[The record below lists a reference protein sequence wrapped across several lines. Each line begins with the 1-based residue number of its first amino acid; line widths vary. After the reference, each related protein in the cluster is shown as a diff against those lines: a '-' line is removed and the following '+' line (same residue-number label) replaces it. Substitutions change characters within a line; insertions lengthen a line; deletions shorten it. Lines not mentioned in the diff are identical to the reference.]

1 MSSELK
7 FGDFSVS
14 IFGESHGA
22 GIGAVIN
29 GLPSG
34 IPIDMDKILDFMARR
49 APKKDGMSTRRSEKD
64 TPEILSGFYNGKTTG
79 TPLAAVIRNTDT
91 RSQDY
96 GNISV
101 SARPGHADYTGFM
114 RYNGANDPRGGG
126 HFSGRLTAP
135 LVFAGAVC
143 GQILET
149 VGIDCCAHILAI
161 DGVYDDRFDE
171 LEISPELMKKIKSAE
186 MPLINE
192 GRSAD
197 MKAHVLAAAEK
208 LDSVGGII
216 ECAVTGL
223 PAGIGSPMFDG
234 IENRIS
240 QAVFG
245 IPAVKA
251 IAFGAGFGFAEMRGS
266 QANDAMYMD
275 GGKVRTK
282 TNNNAGICGGISD
295 GMPVIFTVAVKP
307 TPSIAKPQKTVDFIK
322 GEDTELV
329 IKGRH
334 DACIVPR
341 AVPVIE
347 AAANIAVLSLM
358 LDNGHLINSHD
369 NDGEQ

>member
-1 MSSELK
+1 MSSELN
-7 FGDFSVS
+7 FGDLSVS

-34 IPIDMDKILDFMARR
+34 VELDIDRILDFMARR

-64 TPEILSGFYNGKTTG
+64 TPEILSGFFNGKTTG

-96 GNISV
+96 GNIAV
-101 SARPGHADYTGFM
+101 SARPGHADYTGFK

-143 GQILET
+143 AQALEKY
-149 VGIDCCAHILAI
+149 GIESCAHILAI
-161 DGVYDDRFDE
+161 DGVYDDSFNE
-171 LEISPELMKKIKSAE
+171 LDVPPDLMRRIKE
-186 MPLINE
+186 RPFPVINE
-192 GRSAD
+192 SREEEMRAR
-197 MKAHVLAAAEK
+197 VLSAAED

-216 ECAVTGL
+216 ECAITGL

-251 IAFGAGFGFAEMRGS
+251 VAFGKGFGFAEMRGS
-266 QANDAMYMD
+266 EANDPMYIENNAV
-275 GGKVRTK
+275 KTS
-282 TNNNAGICGGISD
+282 TNNNGGIYGGISS
-295 GMPVIFTVAVKP
+295 GMPVIFTAAVKP
-307 TPSIAKPQKTVDFIK
+307 TPSIAKPQKTVDFLK
-322 GEDTELV
+322 GENTELV

-341 AVPVIE
+341 AVPVVE
-347 AAANIAVLSLM
+347 AAANIAILSFLV
-358 LDNGHLINSHD
+358 
-369 NDGEQ
+369 

>member
-1 MSSELK
+1 MSSELN
-7 FGDFSVS
+7 FGNLSVS

-34 IPIDMDKILDFMARR
+34 IDLNMEKILDFMARR

-64 TPEILSGFYNGKTTG
+64 MPEILSGFYNGKTTG

-96 GNISV
+96 GNISTA
-101 SARPGHADYTGFM
+101 ARPGHADYTGFM

-143 GQILET
+143 AQVLET
-149 VGIDCCAHILAI
+149 RGIYSCAHILAI
-161 DGVYDDRFDE
+161 DGVYDEKFNE
-171 LEISPELMKKIKSAE
+171 LDIPYELTENIKKRD
-186 MPLINE
+186 MPLICE
-192 GRSAD
+192 AKAEE
-197 MKAHVLAAAEK
+197 MKAHVKAASEQ

-216 ECAVTGL
+216 ECAIVGL

-234 IENRIS
+234 LENRIS

-245 IPAVKA
+245 VPAVKA
-251 IAFGAGFGFAEMRGS
+251 IAFGKGFGFAEMRGS
-266 QANDAMYMD
+266 QANDPMYMD
-275 GGKVRTK
+275 SNSVKTR
-282 TNNNAGICGGISD
+282 TNNNGGIFGGISA
-295 GMPVIFTVAVKP
+295 GMPVIFTAAIKP
-307 TPSIAKPQKTVDFIK
+307 TPSIAQPQKTVDFRNNN
-322 GEDTELV
+322 DTTLT

-341 AVPVIE
+341 AVPAIE
-347 AAANIAVLSLM
+347 AAVNIAILSFLV
-358 LDNGHLINSHD
+358 
-369 NDGEQ
+369 

>member
-1 MSSELK
+1 MSSELN
-7 FGDFSVS
+7 FGNLSVS

-34 IPIDMDKILDFMARR
+34 VELDMEKILDFMARR

-96 GNISV
+96 GNISTE
-101 SARPGHADYTGFM
+101 ARPGHADYTGFM
-114 RYNGANDPRGGG
+114 RYKGANDPRGGG

-143 GQILET
+143 AQVLEQRGILS
-149 VGIDCCAHILAI
+149 CAHILAI
-161 DGVYDDRFDE
+161 DGVYDDAFDP
-171 LEISPELMKKIKSAE
+171 LDVSTELMERVKKAE

-192 GRSAD
+192 AKAD
-197 MKAHVLAAAEK
+197 EMKARVHAAAND

-234 IENRIS
+234 LENRIS
-240 QAVFG
+240 TAVFG
-245 IPAVKA
+245 IPAIKA
-251 IAFGAGFGFAEMRGS
+251 VAFGKGFGFAEMRGS
-266 QANDAMYMD
+266 QANDAMYMAGD
-275 GGKVRTK
+275 TVKTK
-282 TNNNAGICGGISD
+282 TNNNGGIFGGISS
-295 GMPVIFTVAVKP
+295 GMPVIFTAAVKP
-307 TPSIAKPQKTVDFIK
+307 TPSIAQPQQTVDFK
-322 GEDTELV
+322 RNKDAELV

-341 AVPVIE
+341 AVPAVE
-347 AAANIAVLSLM
+347 AAANIAILSFLV
-358 LDNGHLINSHD
+358 
-369 NDGEQ
+369 

>member
-1 MSSELK
+1 MSSELN
-7 FGDFSVS
+7 FGNLSVS

-34 IPIDMDKILDFMARR
+34 IELDMEKILDFMARR

-64 TPEILSGFYNGKTTG
+64 MPEILSGYYNGKTTG

-96 GNISV
+96 GNISTA
-101 SARPGHADYTGFM
+101 ARPGHADYTGFE
-114 RYNGANDPRGGG
+114 RYSGANDPRGGG

-143 GQILET
+143 AQILEKH
-149 VGIDCCAHILAI
+149 GIYSCAHILAI
-161 DGVYDDRFDE
+161 DGVYDDSFDPLCLPFDLTE
-171 LEISPELMKKIKSAE
+171 RIKKSE

-192 GRSAD
+192 EKAD
-197 MKAHVLAAAEK
+197 GMKERVKAASEQ

-216 ECAVTGL
+216 ECAVAGL

-234 IENRIS
+234 LENRIS

-245 IPAVKA
+245 IPAIKA
-251 IAFGAGFGFAEMRGS
+251 IAFGKGFGFAEMRGS
-266 QANDAMYMD
+266 QANDPMRMKD
-275 GGKVRTK
+275 GAVICES
-282 TNNNAGICGGISD
+282 NNNGGILGGISD
-295 GMPVIFTVAVKP
+295 GMPLIFTVAVKP
-307 TPSIAKPQKTVDFIK
+307 TPSIAQPQETVDFIK
-322 GEDTELV
+322 MKDTTLT

-341 AVPVIE
+341 AVPAVE
-347 AAANIAVLSLM
+347 AAANIAILSY
-358 LDNGHLINSHD
+358 LI
-369 NDGEQ
+369 

>member
-1 MSSELK
+1 MSSDLN
-7 FGDFSVS
+7 FGEFSVS

-34 IPIDMDKILDFMARR
+34 VELDMDRILDFMARR

-64 TPEILSGFYNGKTTG
+64 TPEILSGLYNGRTTG
-79 TPLAAVIRNTDT
+79 TPLAAIIRNTDT

-96 GNISV
+96 RNISTA
-101 SARPGHADYTGFM
+101 ARPGHADYTGFM
-114 RYNGANDPRGGG
+114 RYDGANDPRGGG

-143 GQILET
+143 AQVLERL
-149 VGIDCCAHILAI
+149 GIESCAHILAI
-161 DGVYDDRFDE
+161 DGVYDDSFSE
-171 LEISPELMKKIKSAE
+171 LDVPHELMESIKSRE

-192 GRSAD
+192 SRAEE
-197 MKAHVLAAAEK
+197 MRAHVLKASEE

-234 IENRIS
+234 LENRIS

-251 IAFGAGFGFAEMRGS
+251 IAFGKGFDFARMRGS
-266 QANDAMYMD
+266 AANDQMYMD
-275 GGKVRTK
+275 GDTVKTS
-282 TNNNAGICGGISD
+282 TNNNGGIYGGISS
-295 GMPVIFTVAVKP
+295 GMPIIFTVAVKP
-307 TPSIAKPQKTVDFIK
+307 TPSIAKPQKTVDFIRNK
-322 GEDTELV
+322 DTELE

-341 AVPVIE
+341 AVPAVE
-347 AAANIAVLSLM
+347 AAANIAVLSF
-358 LDNGHLINSHD
+358 IV
-369 NDGEQ
+369 

>member
-1 MSSELK
+1 MSSDLNFGEL
-7 FGDFSVS
+7 SVS

-34 IPIDMDKILDFMARR
+34 VELDMERILDFMARR

-64 TPEILSGFYNGKTTG
+64 TPEILSGFYKGKTTG
-79 TPLAAVIRNTDT
+79 TPLAAIIRNTDT

-96 GNISV
+96 ENISMA
-101 SARPGHADYTGFM
+101 ARPGHADYTGFK

-143 GQILET
+143 GQVLERY
-149 VGIDCCAHILAI
+149 GIYSCAHILSI
-161 DGVYDDRFDE
+161 DGIYDERFSETDIPKELTDR
-171 LEISPELMKKIKSAE
+171 IKKAD

-192 GRSAD
+192 SIAGEMRSRVL
-197 MKAHVLAAAEK
+197 KASED

-216 ECAVTGL
+216 ECAVLGL

-251 IAFGAGFGFAEMRGS
+251 IAFGKGFGFAEKRGS
-266 QANDAMYMD
+266 EVNDAMYMD
-275 GGKVRTK
+275 GSTVKTR
-282 TNNNAGICGGISD
+282 TNNNGGIYGGISS
-295 GMPVIFTVAVKP
+295 GMPILFTVAVRP
-307 TPSIAKPQKTVDFIK
+307 TPSIAKPQQTVDFVT

-341 AVPVIE
+341 AVPVVE
-347 AAANIAVLSLM
+347 AAANIAVLSF
-358 LDNGHLINSHD
+358 LI
-369 NDGEQ
+369 

>member
-1 MSSELK
+1 MSSDLN
-7 FGDFSVS
+7 FGEFSVS

-34 IPIDMDKILDFMARR
+34 VELDMDRILDFMARR

-64 TPEILSGFYNGKTTG
+64 TPEILSGLYNGRTTG
-79 TPLAAVIRNTDT
+79 TPLAAIIRNTDT

-96 GNISV
+96 RNISTA
-101 SARPGHADYTGFM
+101 ARPGHADYTGFM
-114 RYNGANDPRGGG
+114 RYDGANDPRGGG

-143 GQILET
+143 AQVLERL
-149 VGIDCCAHILAI
+149 GIESCAHILAI
-161 DGVYDDRFDE
+161 DGVYDDSFNE
-171 LEISPELMKKIKSAE
+171 LDVPHELMESIKSRE

-192 GRSAD
+192 SRAD
-197 MKAHVLAAAEK
+197 EMRAHVLKASEE

-234 IENRIS
+234 LENRIS

-251 IAFGAGFGFAEMRGS
+251 IAFGKGFDFARMRGS
-266 QANDAMYMD
+266 AANDQMYMD
-275 GGKVRTK
+275 GDTVKTS
-282 TNNNAGICGGISD
+282 TNNNGGIYGGISS
-295 GMPVIFTVAVKP
+295 GMPIIFTAAVKP
-307 TPSIAKPQKTVDFIK
+307 TPSIAKPQKTVDFIRNK
-322 GEDTELV
+322 DTELE

-341 AVPVIE
+341 AVPVVE
-347 AAANIAVLSLM
+347 AAANIAVLSF
-358 LDNGHLINSHD
+358 IV
-369 NDGEQ
+369 

>member
-1 MSSELK
+1 MSSELH
-7 FGDFSVS
+7 FGNLSVS

-22 GIGAVIN
+22 GIGAVID
-29 GLPSG
+29 GLPAG
-34 IPIDMDKILDFMARR
+34 IELNTDKILDFMARR

-96 GNISV
+96 GNIV
-101 SARPGHADYTGFM
+101 SAARPGHADYTGYM
-114 RYNGANDPRGGG
+114 RYNGSNDPRGGG

-143 GQILET
+143 GQILEKR
-149 VGIDCCAHILAI
+149 GISSCAHILAI
-161 DGVYDDRFDE
+161 DGVYDECFDT
-171 LEISPELMKKIKSAE
+171 LNISEDLMESVKSHT
-186 MPLINE
+186 MPLIDE
-192 GRSAD
+192 SRAD
-197 MKAHVLAAAEK
+197 EMKERVRIAAEE
-208 LDSVGGII
+208 LDSVGGIV

-234 IENRIS
+234 LENRIS

-251 IAFGAGFGFAEMRGS
+251 IAFGKGFDFAEMRGS
-266 QANDAMYMD
+266 QANDPMYMD
-275 GGKVRTK
+275 NGIVKTS
-282 TNNNAGICGGISD
+282 TNNNGGIYGGISS
-295 GMPVIFTVAVKP
+295 GMPVIFTVALKP
-307 TPSIAKPQKTVDFIK
+307 TPSIAQPQKTVDFIS
-322 GEDTELV
+322 GQDAELV

-341 AVPVIE
+341 AVPVVE
-347 AAANIAVLSLM
+347 AAANIAVLSF
-358 LDNGHLINSHD
+358 LI
-369 NDGEQ
+369 